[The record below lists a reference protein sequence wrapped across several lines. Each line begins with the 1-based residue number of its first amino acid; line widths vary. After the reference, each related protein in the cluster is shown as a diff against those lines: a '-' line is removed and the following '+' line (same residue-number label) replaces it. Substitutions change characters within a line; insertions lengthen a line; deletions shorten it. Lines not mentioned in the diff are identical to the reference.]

1 MSVGPETLM
10 ELVQQEFGEWSE
22 RSACNTT
29 KRAQEAPRYRP
40 LSDTVSPKAGPNDIH
55 QLPQVHLTPTLH
67 PNSDGFIF
75 GNTMEYEAFL
85 GPPVALP
92 SVSMASTRKVELELI
107 NPFARN
113 RDRRHKFSRDI
124 IIPPVDGEISSYIKV
139 KLRVSNGRHASENR
153 QIVKRGCS
161 NIRTAIPI
169 NSESCSQ
176 RDDGS
181 LQLVSPSMPP
191 SIGIHSVLHENQ
203 LDGQCLRF
211 YQSAFCPGR
220 TLLGGTNFW
229 MKEILA
235 MAQEDP
241 SVKHALLALSG
252 SYWLDYNSQ
261 PSLRERVNYN
271 YDQAKEMISVALRKP
286 QTQAIGQGDNLIATI
301 VLLVVDDCVNWELR
315 INNAEPNWMLAA
327 RLAKSILDNSDPGFR
342 YWQPGNTQYSAARH
356 GYANWIALACILGE
370 LVTPL
375 ASRGNPNAYGWL
387 LAGTQKESWKIHG
400 STGLCPK
407 LLHIISQI
415 TYLSVLVKEDAST
428 APIYAAKVICSGL
441 KSFHQW
447 SELSDGYPSA
457 EELLRSCDLDETGKV
472 QTATKVTELT
482 GETWVAAAQI
492 YLYCRLLRKPRYHPD
507 VQKSVKTLWK
517 ENG

>member
-1 MSVGPETLM
+1 MSFAKKHSWCEESIDPQTSIFYPPNPMSVGPETLM

-75 GNTMEYEAFL
+75 GNTMEYQAFL

-211 YQSAFCPGR
+211 CAFI
-220 TLLGGTNFW
+220 T
-229 MKEILA
+229 
-235 MAQEDP
+235 
-241 SVKHALLALSG
+241 
-252 SYWLDYNSQ
+252 
-261 PSLRERVNYN
+261 SLYV
-271 YDQAKEMISVALRKP
+271 Q
-286 QTQAIGQGDNLIATI
+286 
-301 VLLVVDDCVNWELR
+301 
-315 INNAEPNWMLAA
+315 
-327 RLAKSILDNSDPGFR
+327 
-342 YWQPGNTQYSAARH
+342 
-356 GYANWIALACILGE
+356 
-370 LVTPL
+370 
-375 ASRGNPNAYGWL
+375 
-387 LAGTQKESWKIHG
+387 
-400 STGLCPK
+400 LC
-407 LLHIISQI
+407 
-415 TYLSVLVKEDAST
+415 Y
-428 APIYAAKVICSGL
+428 
-441 KSFHQW
+441 
-447 SELSDGYPSA
+447 
-457 EELLRSCDLDETGKV
+457 
-472 QTATKVTELT
+472 
-482 GETWVAAAQI
+482 
-492 YLYCRLLRKPRYHPD
+492 YCRG
-507 VQKSVKTLWK
+507 KTD
-517 ENG
+517 